1 MTKQEREV
9 LYIQQFSRL
18 VKQFCQSLLGE
29 GVGGLGGG
37 GGYYVSDTIL
47 HVFSFRAQKQT
58 QLTATEIDS

>member
-29 GVGGLGGG
+29 GVGG